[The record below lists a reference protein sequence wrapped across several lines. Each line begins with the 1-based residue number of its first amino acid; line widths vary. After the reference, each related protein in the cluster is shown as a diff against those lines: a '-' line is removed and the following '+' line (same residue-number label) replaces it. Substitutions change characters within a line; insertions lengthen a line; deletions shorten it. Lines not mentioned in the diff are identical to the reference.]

1 MNNSNRRTVLRA
13 GLGAIAAGVVAY
25 PALAQQKMAQKAV
38 NYRDKP
44 LGNKK
49 CSNCL
54 HFEAPNLC
62 KVVVGEV
69 SPEGWCTLFAP
80 KPAS

>member
-1 MNNSNRRTVLRA
+1 MSESNRRAVLRA
-13 GLGAIAAGVVAY
+13 GLAAVAAGVAY

-49 CSNCL
+49 CSTCL
-54 HFEAPNLC
+54 HFEAPNVC
-62 KVVVGEV
+62 KVVAGEV
-69 SPEGWCTLFAP
+69 NPEGWCTLFAP

>member
-1 MNNSNRRTVLRA
+1 MNDSNRRTVLRA
-13 GLGAIAAGVVAY
+13 GLTAIAACVAY

-44 LGNKK
+44 FGNKM
-49 CSNCL
+49 CSACL
-54 HFEAPNLC
+54 HFEAPNHC
-62 KVVVGEV
+62 KVVAGEV
-69 SPEGWCTLFAP
+69 NPEGWCTLFAP